1 MSATDAKRILPYTSE
16 SFERQRQ
23 LLNEKL
29 SEMGINPSPDMVS
42 RITFLSRRKYDRYD
56 HFHKGET
63 FEHRLINWL
72 KTNFE
77 SSEFEAALQ
86 VVESLEFVSD
96 YELKDLSVRTFLKA
110 ELTILS
116 ERPGSNTENWKSL
129 LESRKRY
136 VEEELQK
143 SLFVAL
149 VDDIALDFLR
159 RFAFKRHKFNKD
171 NFVEYYKLHESS
183 QQELPKFSRVFLL
196 DQLCGTGIT
205 ALSLEN
211 KKWVGKIPRFI
222 EMWTSIL
229 EGKTV
234 YYSPYII
241 SSVAEKRMTPLLS
254 NFKLEHNGLDLRLTP
269 TNVIQVPS
277 CLSKDQKDGI
287 DVNKPVA
294 KLCQKY
300 KSKVKGDKHME
311 KGGDYT
317 YGFGNAALTLV
328 LQSNCPNNSIPI
340 LWNTDNGWFPL
351 FPRVKH
357 HSED

>member
-1 MSATDAKRILPYTSE
+1 MIATDAKRILPYTSE
-16 SFERQRQ
+16 SFERQQQ

-29 SEMGINPSPDMVS
+29 SEMGINPSPEMVS

-56 HFHKGET
+56 HFSKGET

-77 SSEFEAALQ
+77 PSEFKAALQ
-86 VVESLEFVSD
+86 VIESLEFVSE
-96 YELKDLSVRTFLKA
+96 YELKDLSVRTLLKA
-110 ELTILS
+110 ESTILS
-116 ERPGSNTENWKSL
+116 ERPKSKTENWKSL
-129 LESRKRY
+129 LESRRRY
-136 VEEELQK
+136 VEEELRK
-143 SLFVAL
+143 SLFVAF

-171 NFVEYYKLHESS
+171 NFIEYYKLHESS
-183 QQELPKFSRVFLL
+183 QQELPEFSRVFLL
-196 DQLCGTGIT
+196 DQLCGTGT
-205 ALSLEN
+205 TVLSLEN

-222 EMWTSIL
+222 EMWTNL
-229 EGKTV
+229 LMGKIV

-241 SSVAEKRMTPLLS
+241 SSVAEKRMTSLLS
-254 NFKLEHNGLDLRLTP
+254 NFKSNHKGLDLRLTP
-269 TNVIQVPS
+269 TNVIQVS
-277 CLSKDQKDGI
+277 LCLSMDQNDDI

-294 KLCQKY
+294 RLCQKY
-300 KSKVKGDKHME
+300 KSKVKEDKHVK

-317 YGFGNAALTLV
+317 YGFGNAGLTLV